1 MPRPVSARCRDA
13 HGLGERGLGRD
24 ERLLGADALGG
35 QPLDFDAQILRFDV
49 QAAELAADPVAA
61 FLGALDRVLQRR
73 RRLHVGGG
81 APARR
86 VDVAIE
92 RPDLGLER
100 FDAPCL
106 GAQRLA
112 GGVALAV
119 GGLCRGAARF
129 ELLRAGPRRAFEQAQ
144 LAGDLGHRL
153 DEGRGLLLIER
164 DLLLAP
170 LVLQLA
176 LVRIGAQA
184 VGLALGLGQLDAHA
198 LEVALDL
205 GQRAPPPPARARG
218 PRSALRAPLRIAS
231 VSRS

>member
-1 MPRPVSARCRDA
+1 MVSASAACA
-13 HGLGERGLGRD
+13 
-24 ERLLGADALGG
+24 ATSASWAPDALGG
-35 QPLDFDAQILRFDV
+35 QALDFDAQILGFDV
-49 QAAELAADPVAA
+49 QAAELAADALAA

-81 APARR
+81 APAGR

-92 RPDLGLER
+92 RADLGLER
-100 FDAPCL
+100 FDAPRL

-112 GGVALAV
+112 GGIALAV
-119 GGLCRGAARF
+119 GGLRRGAAGV
-129 ELLRAGPRRAFEQAQ
+129 ELVTGRAAPAFEQAQ

-153 DEGRGLLLIER
+153 DERRGLLLIEG

-170 LVLQLA
+170 LVLELA

-205 GQRAPPPPARARG
+205 GQARRRHLLALADRGQRFARACG
-218 PRSALRAPLRIAS
+218 SPR
-231 VSRS
+231 